1 MTTYL
6 ALLLSIA
13 ACGGPS
19 DRPGNTG
26 DSGNDPTGDGNGS
39 NGDGCPDEAKSVYVV
54 DQNNEFSRFDPPTQM
69 FTDLGKLTCQAS
81 GTPFSMGVDR
91 TATAYVLY
99 SSGELFKVDTTAA
112 GLPCT
117 KTAWTSVN
125 LRQFGMGF
133 SSDAAGS
140 TTDTLFIAGGNTGP
154 TQPTSQLAKV
164 PLSTFQAQG
173 IGGIQGWPELT
184 GTGNAELWGFFPD
197 ETSPRI
203 SKIDKTNGMALTT
216 YPLTISG
223 TPRAWAF
230 AFWGG
235 DFWVFLMKGNTETS
249 TTIYQ
254 YDAATGMPKG
264 SKAAPG
270 RTIVGAGVSTCAPV
284 IL

>member
-1 MTTYL
+1 MTKYL
-6 ALLLSIA
+6 ALVLLV
-13 ACGGPS
+13 ACGGPAE
-19 DRPGNTG
+19 RPGNMN
-26 DSGNDPTGDGNGS
+26 DSGNTGGDGNGS
-39 NGDGCPDEAKSVYVV
+39 NSDGCPDEAKSVYVV
-54 DQNNEFSRFDPPTQM
+54 DQNNQFSRFDPPTQM
-69 FTDLGKLTCQAS
+69 FTDLGKLTCPAS

-99 SSGELFKVDTTAA
+99 SSGELFRVDTTAA

-117 KTAWTSVN
+117 KTAWSSVN

-133 SSDAAGS
+133 SSDAAGGS
-140 TTDTLFIAGGNTGP
+140 TDTLFIAGGTGP
-154 TQPTSQLAKV
+154 TQPTSTLAKV

-173 IGGIQGWPELT
+173 VGGVQGWPELT

-197 ETSPRI
+197 ASSPKI
-203 SKIDKTNGMALTT
+203 VKIDKTNGMALQTF
-216 YPLTISG
+216 PLTIAG
-223 TPRAWAF
+223 MPTAWAF

-235 DFWVFLMKGNTETS
+235 DFWVFLKKGSESS

-254 YDAATGMPKG
+254 YDAVTGAMKG
-264 SKAAPG
+264 TKAAPG